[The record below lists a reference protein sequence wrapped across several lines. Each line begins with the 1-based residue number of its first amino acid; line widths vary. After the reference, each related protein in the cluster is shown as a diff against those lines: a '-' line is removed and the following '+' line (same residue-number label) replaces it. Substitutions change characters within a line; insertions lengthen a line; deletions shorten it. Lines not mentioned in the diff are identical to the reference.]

1 MKSLDRLI
9 RRSILIFMAGCL
21 LVFAVASYLIGE
33 TLVRR
38 FIDARLLGVA
48 RTVVTMIEQQPTVL
62 DREGGELVSAARI
75 ADADEVVHSLQV
87 FSLDGRLIWNG
98 SDAVIPR
105 PVAEVVLTEARRG
118 SPVLKTV
125 QWADGKSV
133 RYLYMPIVVQGEPRY
148 VLQAEAPLRLYHAAL
163 EGLSLVLAAGSAI
176 ILLVVW
182 TAGRWFAKTVLVPI
196 QVLSNDAEAMGGAD
210 LGTRLALNT
219 PYKEFRHLTA
229 AFNAVMDRFARSAEG
244 QQRFVDHA
252 AHEMQTPLTV
262 LRGDLE
268 VALLRARTAAE
279 YREALLNNVEQVE
292 RLIALTRSLLTLA
305 KFTSDRPPVQLV
317 PLDLEPLVHHL
328 VDELTVL
335 AEDRGVRLSCE
346 ADSVPPILGDAQWL
360 KQALINLLDNALRYT
375 SSGGAVT
382 VRLHKAGRELAVS
395 IEDTGHGIEPE
406 HLPHLFARFYR
417 SDWARAKDSGGTG
430 LGLPIV
436 QGIAEAHGGAVTV
449 TSQVG
454 KGSIFTLHLPIPTGS
469 SMAA

>member
-1 MKSLDRLI
+1 MKSLDSLI
-9 RRSILIFMAGCL
+9 RRSILIFIAGCL
-21 LVFAVASYLIGE
+21 LVFAFSSYLIGE
-33 TLVRR
+33 TLVRH
-38 FIDARLLGVA
+38 FIDGRLLGVA
-48 RTVVTMIEQQPTVL
+48 RAVATMIERQPTL
-62 DREGGELVSAARI
+62 LEKGGEDLLPLVRI
-75 ADADEVVHSLQV
+75 ADDDEVVHSLQL
-87 FSLDGRLIWNG
+87 FSVDGRLLWNG
-98 SDAVIPR
+98 SDAVIRP
-105 PVAEVVLTEARRG
+105 PVADMVLPEYRRE
-118 SPVLKTV
+118 SAVLKTV
-125 QWADGKSV
+125 QSADGKSA
-133 RYLYMPIVVQGEPRY
+133 RYLSMPLVVQGEPRY
-148 VLQAEAPLRLYHAAL
+148 VLQAEAPLRLYHKAL
-163 EGLSLVLAAGSAI
+163 EGLALVLAAGSAI
-176 ILLVVW
+176 LLLVVW
-182 TAGRWFAKTVLVPI
+182 TAGRWLAKTVLVPI
-196 QVLSNDAEAMGGAD
+196 QVLSKDAEAMGGAD
-210 LGTRLALNT
+210 LGTRLALNS
-219 PYKEFRHLTA
+219 PYEEFRHLTS

-268 VALLRARTAAE
+268 VALLRARTATE

-317 PLDLEPLVHHL
+317 PLDLELLVHEL

-346 ADSVPPILGDAQWL
+346 AESVPSILGDAQWL

-375 SSGGAVT
+375 SPGGAVT

-395 IEDTGHGIEPE
+395 VEDTGHGIEPE

-417 SDWARAKDSGGTG
+417 TDWARAKDSGGTG